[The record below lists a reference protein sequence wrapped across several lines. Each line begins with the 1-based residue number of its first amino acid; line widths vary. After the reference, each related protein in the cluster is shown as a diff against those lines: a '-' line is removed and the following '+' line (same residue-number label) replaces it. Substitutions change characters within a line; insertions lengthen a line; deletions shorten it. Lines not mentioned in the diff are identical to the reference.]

1 MVMLSTEQSG
11 RGSFFAL
18 FAPGSDFLPAVDQH
32 GLAEIHSQ
40 DVEAGVM
47 APESEAD
54 VQRARGEVE
63 EAVRRS
69 FPYGQREFTAPVAV
83 YAQGKNVIQEI
94 VGMRDAPEHI

>member
-1 MVMLSTEQSG
+1 
-11 RGSFFAL
+11 
-18 FAPGSDFLPAVDQH
+18 
-32 GLAEIHSQ
+32 
-40 DVEAGVM
+40 M
-47 APESEAD
+47 APESESD

-69 FPYGQREFTAPVAV
+69 LPYGQREFTAPVAV